1 MSTVDSA
8 NKSRVGEVLLRVE
21 DLIVEYKGSRSGAV
35 QAVAGVSFEIK
46 SGETVAVVG
55 ESGCGKS
62 SLAKGVMQLVETKS
76 GKVVLDG
83 TEFSSL
89 KGEELRQARPKM
101 QMIFQDSVA
110 SLDPHLT
117 VRALVEQPM
126 KVWHKGT
133 EAERKAKVDE
143 LLRSVNLDPEI
154 VGNRKPTEFS
164 GGQCQRVSIARALSL
179 EPKLLVCDE
188 PVSSLDVSIQSQ
200 ILNIIQNMK
209 KRYGL
214 SLLFI
219 SHDLSVVRA
228 ISDRVI
234 VMYLGKICEVS
245 TPQKIV
251 NSPAHHYTRAL
262 VASVPVPDPTVGR
275 RRAAIEGE
283 PPSPVNPPSGCRFR
297 TRCAAATALC
307 AEQEP
312 QLREVTPGQFVACH
326 HPIA

>member
-1 MSTVDSA
+1 MSIVDSEQ
-8 NKSRVGEVLLRVE
+8 NTLTGDVLLRVE
-21 DLIVEYKGSRSGAV
+21 ELVIEYKNRRGGVVR
-35 QAVAGVSFEIK
+35 AVAGVSFDINK
-46 SGETVAVVG
+46 GETVAVVG

-62 SLAKGVMQLVETKS
+62 TLAKGVMQLVETKM
-76 GKVVLDG
+76 GRVVLDG
-83 TEFSSL
+83 VEFSSL
-89 KGEELRQARPKM
+89 KGEQLRQVRPKI

-110 SLDPHLT
+110 SLDPHMT
-117 VRALVEQPM
+117 VRELVEQPM
-126 KVWHKGT
+126 KVWHKGD
-133 EAERKAKVDE
+133 ADDRRGKVDE
-143 LLRSVNLDPEI
+143 LLRSVNLDPEV

-164 GGQCQRVSIARALSL
+164 GGQCQRISIARALSI

-200 ILNIIQNMK
+200 ILNIIQSMK

-262 VASVPVPDPTVGR
+262 VASVPVPDPTIGR

-297 TRCAAATALC
+297 TRCAAATTLC
-307 AEQEP
+307 QEQEP

-326 HPIA
+326 HPIV

>member
-1 MSTVDSA
+1 MSIVDSKQ
-8 NKSRVGEVLLRVE
+8 NTLTGDVLLRVE
-21 DLIVEYKGSRSGAV
+21 ELVIEYKNRRGGVVR
-35 QAVAGVSFEIK
+35 AVAGVSFDINK
-46 SGETVAVVG
+46 GETVAVVG

-62 SLAKGVMQLVETKS
+62 TLAKGVMQLVETKM
-76 GKVVLDG
+76 GRVVLDG
-83 TEFSSL
+83 VEFSSL
-89 KGEELRQARPKM
+89 KGEQLRQVRPKI

-110 SLDPHLT
+110 SLDPHMT

-126 KVWHKGT
+126 KVWHKGD
-133 EAERKAKVDE
+133 ADDRRGKVDE
-143 LLRSVNLDPEI
+143 LLRSVNLDPEV

-164 GGQCQRVSIARALSL
+164 GGQCQRISIARALSI

-200 ILNIIQNMK
+200 ILNIIQSMK

>member
-1 MSTVDSA
+1 MSIVDSKQ
-8 NKSRVGEVLLRVE
+8 NTLTGDVLLRVE
-21 DLIVEYKGSRSGAV
+21 ELVIEYKNRRGGVVR
-35 QAVAGVSFEIK
+35 AVAGVSFDINK
-46 SGETVAVVG
+46 GETVAVVG

-62 SLAKGVMQLVETKS
+62 TLAKGVMQLVETKM
-76 GKVVLDG
+76 GRVVLDG
-83 TEFSSL
+83 VEFSSL
-89 KGEELRQARPKM
+89 KGEQLRQVRPKI

-110 SLDPHLT
+110 SLDPHMT
-117 VRALVEQPM
+117 VRELVEQPM
-126 KVWHKGT
+126 KVWHKGD
-133 EAERKAKVDE
+133 ADDRRGKVDE
-143 LLRSVNLDPEI
+143 LLRSVNLDPEV

-164 GGQCQRVSIARALSL
+164 GGQCQRISIARALSI

-200 ILNIIQNMK
+200 ILNIIQSMK

>member
-1 MSTVDSA
+1 MSIVDSKQ
-8 NKSRVGEVLLRVE
+8 NTLTGDVLLRVE
-21 DLIVEYKGSRSGAV
+21 ELVIEYKNRRGGVVR
-35 QAVAGVSFEIK
+35 AVAGVSFDINK
-46 SGETVAVVG
+46 GETVAVVG

-62 SLAKGVMQLVETKS
+62 TLAKGVMQLVETKM
-76 GKVVLDG
+76 GRVVLDG
-83 TEFSSL
+83 VEFSSL
-89 KGEELRQARPKM
+89 KGEQLRQVRPKI

-110 SLDPHLT
+110 SLDPHMT

-126 KVWHKGT
+126 KVWHKGD
-133 EAERKAKVDE
+133 ADDRRGKVDE
-143 LLRSVNLDPEI
+143 LLRSVNLDPEV

-200 ILNIIQNMK
+200 ILNIIQSMK

-262 VASVPVPDPTVGR
+262 VASVPVPDPTIGR

>member
-1 MSTVDSA
+1 MSIVDSKQ
-8 NKSRVGEVLLRVE
+8 NTLTGDVLLRVE
-21 DLIVEYKGSRSGAV
+21 ELVIEYKNRRGGVVR
-35 QAVAGVSFEIK
+35 AVAGVSFDINK
-46 SGETVAVVG
+46 GETVAVVG

-62 SLAKGVMQLVETKS
+62 TLAKGVMQLVETKM
-76 GKVVLDG
+76 GRVVLDG
-83 TEFSSL
+83 VELSSL
-89 KGEELRQARPKM
+89 KGEQLRQVRPKI

-110 SLDPHLT
+110 SLDPHMT

-126 KVWHKGT
+126 KVWHKGD
-133 EAERKAKVDE
+133 ADDRRGKVDE
-143 LLRSVNLDPEI
+143 LLRSVNLDPEV

-200 ILNIIQNMK
+200 ILNIIQSMK

-262 VASVPVPDPTVGR
+262 VASVPVPDPTIGR

>member
-1 MSTVDSA
+1 MSIVDSKQ
-8 NKSRVGEVLLRVE
+8 NTLTGDVLLRVE
-21 DLIVEYKGSRSGAV
+21 ELVIEYKNRRGGVVR
-35 QAVAGVSFEIK
+35 AVAGVSFDINK
-46 SGETVAVVG
+46 GETVAVVG

-62 SLAKGVMQLVETKS
+62 TLAKGVMQLVETKM
-76 GKVVLDG
+76 GRVVLDG
-83 TEFSSL
+83 VEFSSL
-89 KGEELRQARPKM
+89 KGEQLRQVRPKI

-110 SLDPHLT
+110 SLDPHMT

-126 KVWHKGT
+126 KVWHKGD
-133 EAERKAKVDE
+133 ADDRRGKVDE
-143 LLRSVNLDPEI
+143 LLRSVNLDPEV

-200 ILNIIQNMK
+200 ILNIIQSMK

>member
-1 MSTVDSA
+1 MSIVDSKQ
-8 NKSRVGEVLLRVE
+8 NTLTGDVLLRVE
-21 DLIVEYKGSRSGAV
+21 ELVIEYKNRRGGVVR
-35 QAVAGVSFEIK
+35 AVAGVSFDINK
-46 SGETVAVVG
+46 GETVAVVG

-62 SLAKGVMQLVETKS
+62 TLAKGVMQLVETKM
-76 GKVVLDG
+76 GRVVLDG
-83 TEFSSL
+83 VEFSSL
-89 KGEELRQARPKM
+89 KGEQLRQVRPKI

-110 SLDPHLT
+110 SLDPHMT

-126 KVWHKGT
+126 KVWHKGD
-133 EAERKAKVDE
+133 ADDRRGKVDE
-143 LLRSVNLDPEI
+143 LLRSVNLDPEV

-200 ILNIIQNMK
+200 ILNIIQSMK

-312 QLREVTPGQFVACH
+312 QLREVSLGQFVACH
-326 HPIA
+326 HPIV

>member
-89 KGEELRQARPKM
+89 KGEELRRARPKM

-179 EPKLLVCDE
+179 EPKLLVCDRFAHRRRHHGC
-188 PVSSLDVSIQSQ
+188 SFSRQ
-200 ILNIIQNMK
+200 IIRNCCRK
-209 KRYGL
+209 K
-214 SLLFI
+214 I
-219 SHDLSVVRA
+219 SHTDIPHFVMRA
-228 ISDRVI
+228 E
-234 VMYLGKICEVS
+234 L
-245 TPQKIV
+245 
-251 NSPAHHYTRAL
+251 
-262 VASVPVPDPTVGR
+262 ASSFTDEAGTQR
-275 RRAAIEGE
+275 IK
-283 PPSPVNPPSGCRFR
+283 
-297 TRCAAATALC
+297 
-307 AEQEP
+307 Q
-312 QLREVTPGQFVACH
+312 
-326 HPIA
+326 

>member
-1 MSTVDSA
+1 MSIVDSKQ
-8 NKSRVGEVLLRVE
+8 NTLTGDVLLRVE
-21 DLIVEYKGSRSGAV
+21 ELVIEYKNRRGGVVR
-35 QAVAGVSFEIK
+35 AVAGVSFDINK
-46 SGETVAVVG
+46 GETVAVVG

-62 SLAKGVMQLVETKS
+62 TLAKGVMQLVETKM
-76 GKVVLDG
+76 GRVVLDG
-83 TEFSSL
+83 VELSSL
-89 KGEELRQARPKM
+89 KGEQLRQVRPKI

-110 SLDPHLT
+110 SLDPHMT

-126 KVWHKGT
+126 KVWHKGD
-133 EAERKAKVDE
+133 ADDRRGKVDE
-143 LLRSVNLDPEI
+143 LLRSVNLDPEV

-164 GGQCQRVSIARALSL
+164 GGQCQRISIARALSI

-200 ILNIIQNMK
+200 ILNIIQSMK

-312 QLREVTPGQFVACH
+312 QLCEVTPGQFVACH

>member
-1 MSTVDSA
+1 MSIVDSEQ
-8 NKSRVGEVLLRVE
+8 NTLTGDVLLRVE
-21 DLIVEYKGSRSGAV
+21 ELVIEYKNRRGGVVR
-35 QAVAGVSFEIK
+35 AVAGVSFDINK
-46 SGETVAVVG
+46 GETVAVVG

-62 SLAKGVMQLVETKS
+62 TLAKGVMQLVETKM
-76 GKVVLDG
+76 GRVVLDG
-83 TEFSSL
+83 VEFSSL
-89 KGEELRQARPKM
+89 KGEQLRQVRPKI

-110 SLDPHLT
+110 SLDPHMT
-117 VRALVEQPM
+117 VRELVEQPM
-126 KVWHKGT
+126 KVWHKGD
-133 EAERKAKVDE
+133 ADDRRGKVDE
-143 LLRSVNLDPEI
+143 LLRSVNLDPEV

-164 GGQCQRVSIARALSL
+164 GGQCQRISIARALSI

-200 ILNIIQNMK
+200 ILNIIQSMK

-262 VASVPVPDPTVGR
+262 VASVPVPDPTIGR

>member
-1 MSTVDSA
+1 MSIVDSEQ
-8 NKSRVGEVLLRVE
+8 NTLTGDVLLRVE
-21 DLIVEYKGSRSGAV
+21 ELVIEYKNRRGGVVR
-35 QAVAGVSFEIK
+35 AVAGVSFDINK
-46 SGETVAVVG
+46 GETVAVVG

-62 SLAKGVMQLVETKS
+62 TLAKGVMQLVETKM
-76 GKVVLDG
+76 GRVVLDG
-83 TEFSSL
+83 VEFSSL
-89 KGEELRQARPKM
+89 KGEQLRQVRPKI

-110 SLDPHLT
+110 SLDPHMT

-126 KVWHKGT
+126 KVWHKGD
-133 EAERKAKVDE
+133 ADDRRGKVDE
-143 LLRSVNLDPEI
+143 LLRSVNLDPEV

-164 GGQCQRVSIARALSL
+164 GGQCQRISIARALSI

-200 ILNIIQNMK
+200 ILNIIQSMK

>member
-21 DLIVEYKGSRSGAV
+21 DLIVEYKGSRSGVV

-89 KGEELRQARPKM
+89 KGEELRRARPKM

-200 ILNIIQNMK
+200 ILNIIQSMK

-262 VASVPVPDPTVGR
+262 VASVPVPDPTIGR

>member
-1 MSTVDSA
+1 MSIVDSKQ
-8 NKSRVGEVLLRVE
+8 NTLTGDVLLRVE
-21 DLIVEYKGSRSGAV
+21 ELVIEYKNRRGGVVR
-35 QAVAGVSFEIK
+35 AVAGVSFDINK
-46 SGETVAVVG
+46 GETVAVVG

-62 SLAKGVMQLVETKS
+62 TLAKGVMQLVETKM
-76 GKVVLDG
+76 GRVVLDG
-83 TEFSSL
+83 VELSSL
-89 KGEELRQARPKM
+89 KGEQLRQVRPKI

-110 SLDPHLT
+110 SLDPHMT

-126 KVWHKGT
+126 KVWHKGD
-133 EAERKAKVDE
+133 ADDRRGKVDE
-143 LLRSVNLDPEI
+143 LLRSVNLDPEV

-200 ILNIIQNMK
+200 ILNIIQSMK

>member
-1 MSTVDSA
+1 MSIVDSKQ
-8 NKSRVGEVLLRVE
+8 NTLTGDVLLRVE
-21 DLIVEYKGSRSGAV
+21 ELVIEYKNRRGGVVR
-35 QAVAGVSFEIK
+35 AVAGVSFDINK
-46 SGETVAVVG
+46 GETVAVVG

-62 SLAKGVMQLVETKS
+62 TLAKGVMQLVETKM
-76 GKVVLDG
+76 GRVVLDG
-83 TEFSSL
+83 VEFSSL
-89 KGEELRQARPKM
+89 KGEQLRQVRPKI

-110 SLDPHLT
+110 SLDPHMT
-117 VRALVEQPM
+117 VRELVEQPM
-126 KVWHKGT
+126 KVWHKGD
-133 EAERKAKVDE
+133 ADDRRGKVDE
-143 LLRSVNLDPEI
+143 LLRSVNLDPEV

>member
-1 MSTVDSA
+1 MSIVDSEQ
-8 NKSRVGEVLLRVE
+8 NTLTGDVLLRVE
-21 DLIVEYKGSRSGAV
+21 ELVIEYKNRRGGVVR
-35 QAVAGVSFEIK
+35 AVAGVSFDINK
-46 SGETVAVVG
+46 GETVAVVG

-62 SLAKGVMQLVETKS
+62 TLAKGVMQLVETKM
-76 GKVVLDG
+76 GRVVLDG
-83 TEFSSL
+83 VEFSSL
-89 KGEELRQARPKM
+89 KGEQLRQVRPKI

-110 SLDPHLT
+110 SLDPHMT
-117 VRALVEQPM
+117 VRELVEQPM
-126 KVWHKGT
+126 KVWHKGD
-133 EAERKAKVDE
+133 ADDRRGKVDE
-143 LLRSVNLDPEI
+143 LLRSVNLDPEV

-164 GGQCQRVSIARALSL
+164 GGQCQRISIARALSI

-200 ILNIIQNMK
+200 ILNIIQSMK